1 MAETEW
7 VLVPRN
13 PSPEMLNAA
22 IDVDSFKLG
31 DISPLGFRCSPQ
43 QLFEK
48 CYTAMLSTAP
58 APPVAGETRAWRC
71 FHCDEVF
78 TDIEDAAAHFMLD
91 GDQPACCLAKVNGDL
106 AKVIL
111 TQQKELAA
119 YRNEDTAT
127 IREVYGLGAKHFRE
141 MRSEEEKGY
150 ARGLADGRNESL
162 RTAAKVAQAR
172 AEFEFHPE
180 NADFLRGYETGY
192 KAAAQAI
199 VLDIRALSPS
209 PPTKRIGDK
218 PMIGRNIHEAA
229 TRLKDAAPEELQEIA
244 THDWDMIRDVAAE
257 YLATPSPPTE
267 AEGDTDD
274 GLQAIRGSI
283 RKGARRS
290 DHRFRLENP
299 SEEIAPETERLRK
312 ALEQRDAAVRKLV
325 GATWQVLDDMGADG
339 HSCCGLAKAEL
350 RIAFEPFHDIEEHD
364 EMDMPLAEA
373 IRIVKECDDAR

>member
-7 VLVPRN
+7 VQALETAVRELVDQIVDD
-13 PSPEMLNAA
+13 PSWVALHN
-22 IDVDSFKLG
+22 VKKL
-31 DISPLGFRCSPQ
+31 
-43 QLFEK
+43 
-48 CYTAMLSTAP
+48 LSTSP
-58 APPVAGETRAWRC
+58 APPVAGGTRAWRC

-209 PPTKRIGDK
+209 PPA
-218 PMIGRNIHEAA
+218 ES
-229 TRLKDAAPEELQEIA
+229 APEK
-244 THDWDMIRDVAAE
+244 
-257 YLATPSPPTE
+257 
-267 AEGDTDD
+267 DD
-274 GLQAIRGSI
+274 GLQSIRDSI
-283 RKGARRS
+283 RKGVRRS

-299 SEEIAPETERLRK
+299 SKEISASPNDINGLTPNPAAEEITPETERLRK
-312 ALEQRDAAVRKLV
+312 ALDVVDHIITMQAGVSDINIIKDQLTLAAEITRSALHPNPTTT
-325 GATWQVLDDMGADG
+325 G
-339 HSCCGLAKAEL
+339 
-350 RIAFEPFHDIEEHD
+350 
-364 EMDMPLAEA
+364 
-373 IRIVKECDDAR
+373 